1 MQSDKKI
8 LLESA
13 AAEKKR
19 QLQMVGGYD
28 NAMDVDMPG
37 NSDASKRGCVGLA
50 AGQQTLV
57 KAPTQAEFREAW
69 SEAML
74 KNALPLS
81 LVDDPLFRKA
91 LVTTSL
97 MGQAG
102 ICMGKGVMFGKRDTT
117 LPHRHTFA
125 QTIIP
130 ATERRLDEE
139 AMTTL
144 MVLSHPQ

>member
-1 MQSDKKI
+1 MQSDKKT

-19 QLQMVGGYD
+19 LLQINGGYD
-28 NAMDVDMPG
+28 NAVDVDMLAG
-37 NSDASKRGCVGLA
+37 SSDASKRGCVGLA

-69 SEAML
+69 SEAIL

-91 LVTTSL
+91 LVTTSQ

-102 ICMGKGVMFGKRDTT
+102 MCMGKGVMFGKRDTT
-117 LPHRHTFA
+117 LPHRDTFA
-125 QTIIP
+125 
-130 ATERRLDEE
+130 
-139 AMTTL
+139 
-144 MVLSHPQ
+144 